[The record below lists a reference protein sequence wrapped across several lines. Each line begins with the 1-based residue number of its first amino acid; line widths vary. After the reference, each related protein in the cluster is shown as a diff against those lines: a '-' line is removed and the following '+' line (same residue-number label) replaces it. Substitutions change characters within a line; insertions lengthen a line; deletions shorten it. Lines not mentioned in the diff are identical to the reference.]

1 MLGGILSDSYW
12 GKVKTVSVMALIYL
26 IGMVILTVSALPQVF
41 TSGLLLISLGGAYL
55 RESLIFQLGGS
66 EPETTNIILAFIG
79 LLIVSVGNGG
89 VKPCIASLG
98 GDQFAD
104 KGKISLSE

>member
-1 MLGGILSDSYW
+1 M
-12 GKVKTVSVMALIYL
+12 
-26 IGMVILTVSALPQVF
+26 
-41 TSGLLLISLGGAYL
+41 

-66 EPETTNIILAFIG
+66 EPGTTNIILAFIG

-104 KGKISLSE
+104 KGMIPQSE